1 MMKKTIRAMALFAVL
16 GVVATGCQRDNYVVP
31 QATVTEMT
39 VNYSAGDLYGSTVL
53 TDDAAWDAFLDRMLA
68 LAREGYEVTIFN
80 GSSASCTSSKEVVTY
95 TTDNEDDAKHWA
107 KHMFDEGYQVTI
119 KYDDETGIYTCT
131 AVK

>member
-1 MMKKTIRAMALFAVL
+1 MALFAVL
-16 GVVATGCQRDNYVVP
+16 GLAAAGCQKDNYVTP
-31 QATVTEMT
+31 QETVTEMT
-39 VNYSAGDLYGSTVL
+39 VNYSAGDVYDSTVL

-80 GSSASCTSSKEVVTY
+80 GSSANGASSKEVVTY

-107 KHMFDEGYQVTI
+107 KQMFDEGYQVTI